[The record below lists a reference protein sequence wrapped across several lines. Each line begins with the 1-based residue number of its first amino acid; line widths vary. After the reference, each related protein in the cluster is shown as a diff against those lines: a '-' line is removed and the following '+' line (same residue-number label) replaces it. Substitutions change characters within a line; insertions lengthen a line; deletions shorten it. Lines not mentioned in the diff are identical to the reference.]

1 MAYSYPLVK
10 TVDVNPVIDG
20 VQQNSGVSGFTF
32 DVYQNGSLIADNVQ
46 DYYNSSFTLGST
58 IRVQANDVSG
68 YTIINGGG
76 T

>member
-46 DYYNSSFTLGST
+46 DYYNASFTLGST

>member
-32 DVYQNGSLIADNVQ
+32 DVYQNDSLIADNVQ
-46 DYYNSSFTLGST
+46 DYYNASFTLGST

>member
-32 DVYQNGSLIADNVQ
+32 DVYPNDSLIADNVQ
-46 DYYNSSFTLGST
+46 DYYNASVTRGST

>member
-10 TVDVNPVIDG
+10 TVYVNPVIDG

-32 DVYQNGSLIADNVQ
+32 DVYQNDSLIADNVQ
-46 DYYNSSFTLGST
+46 DYYNASFTLGST

>member
-32 DVYQNGSLIADNVQ
+32 DVYQDGSLIADNVQ
-46 DYYNSSFTLGST
+46 DYYNASFTLGST